1 MHAIHAYNDTC
12 YIFIVQINAGD
23 YRLITLNT
31 YEEYAV
37 KLLCEVCMY
46 NLHFMSILVIA
57 N

>member
-1 MHAIHAYNDTC
+1 ML
-12 YIFIVQINAGD
+12 FIVQINAGN

-31 YEEYAV
+31 YGEYAV

-46 NLHFMSILVIA
+46 NLYFMSVLVIA